1 MLYSGRGGHSFLAD
15 GLYPDYRDLA
25 VERRGTRLFLTF
37 NRPDARNALTHPM
50 MREIGDAL
58 ARAKADEKARVVIL
72 RGAGGN
78 FSAGGDLNAM
88 QDMPPPPPPG
98 GKDPLFD
105 EYRYFGDVLAA
116 MDALPKPVV
125 ALVEGGAAG
134 GGFGMACCAD
144 VVILMADAKFA
155 LPEPRVGFIPS
166 QILPFIAR
174 RIGSGQ
180 LRRIAVLG
188 QRITGTE
195 AFRLGVG
202 HYLVETVAEA
212 EAQLAAVLADVDA
225 CDPEAVAAVKD
236 TVLATDHLPQEAIFD
251 HAANHLVRLLR
262 RPEAPA
268 GMRAFLNK
276 QKTPWAEEAQQ
287 LNATD
292 AGD

>member
-1 MLYSGRGGHSFLAD
+1 MAD
-15 GLYPDYRDLA
+15 GIYPDYRDLR
-25 VERRGTRLFLTF
+25 VERRGTRLFITF
-37 NRPDARNALTHPM
+37 NRPAARNALTHPM

-58 ARAKADEKARVVIL
+58 ARAKADAAVRVVVL

-88 QDMPPPPPPG
+88 QDMPPPPGPG
-98 GKDPLFD
+98 EKDPLFA

-144 VVILMADAKFA
+144 VAILLADAKFA

-166 QILPFIAR
+166 QIIPFISR

-188 QRITGTE
+188 QRVTGRE

-202 HYLVETVAEA
+202 HYLVETMAEA

-225 CDPEAVAAVKD
+225 CDPAAVAAVKD
-236 TVLATDHLPQEAIFD
+236 TVLATDTLPAEAVFD
-251 HAANHLVRLLR
+251 HAASHLVRLLR

-268 GMRAFLNK
+268 GMQAFLNK
-276 QKTPWAEEAQQ
+276 RKTPWAEEAQR
-287 LNATD
+287 LNTTD

>member
-1 MLYSGRGGHSFLAD
+1 MAD
-15 GLYPDYRDLA
+15 STYPDYRDLR

-37 NRPDARNALTHPM
+37 NRPAARNALTHPM

-58 ARAKADEKARVVIL
+58 ARAAADGAVRVVVL

-88 QDMPPPPPPG
+88 QDMPPPPASG
-98 GKDPLFD
+98 EKDPLFD

-144 VVILMADAKFA
+144 VAILLSDAKFA

-166 QILPFIAR
+166 QILPFISR

-188 QRITGTE
+188 QRISGRE

-212 EAQLAAVLADVDA
+212 EAQLDAVLADVDA
-225 CDPEAVAAVKD
+225 CDPAAVSAVKD
-236 TVLATDHLPQEAIFD
+236 TVLATDTLSVEAVFD

-268 GMRAFLNK
+268 GMLAFLNK
-276 QKTPWAEEAQQ
+276 QKTPWAEEAQR

-292 AGD
+292 AGE